1 MIWNNEADLTTLN
14 QMCKLTIAEQL
25 GIVITAIHPDSIE
38 GTMPVDHRTHQPM
51 GILHGG
57 ASAVLAETLGS
68 IASYLCLKDQSK
80 ETAVGLNITADHL
93 RPVSSGIV
101 KGIAKPIKIGAKI
114 HLWSIEIHNEKGQMV
129 CIAKL
134 SVMVIAKKA
143 GSSNPS
149 G

>member
-80 ETAVGLNITADHL
+80 ETAVGLNI
-93 RPVSSGIV
+93 
-101 KGIAKPIKIGAKI
+101 
-114 HLWSIEIHNEKGQMV
+114 IEIHNEKGQMV